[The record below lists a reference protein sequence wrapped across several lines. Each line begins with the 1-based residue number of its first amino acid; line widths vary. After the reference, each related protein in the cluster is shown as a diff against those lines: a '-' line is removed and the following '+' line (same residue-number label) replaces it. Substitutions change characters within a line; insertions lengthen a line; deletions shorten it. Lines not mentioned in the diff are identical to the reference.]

1 MYILVNIKLHV
12 SANSWPSS
20 GLTVSLKVPLCK
32 WTMMWRS
39 EHQSLLCSVCRL

>member
-32 WTMMWRS
+32 RAMMWRS
-39 EHQSLLCSVCRL
+39 QHQSLLRSVYRF